1 MYYEPMLAKS
11 ALIAL
16 AVGLCVPAPTPP
28 PLQETQPALVRS
40 SSSPSQEVSFDSQIK
55 PMLEKGCR
63 PCHFPGGKM
72 YARLPF
78 DQPLTIRILGEKKL
92 FTRIQDEKERSLLRS
107 FLAQEAT
114 KAR

>member
-1 MYYEPMLAKS
+1 MLAKS

-16 AVGLCVPAPTPP
+16 AAGICVPAPTPP

-40 SSSPSQEVSFDSQIK
+40 SSSPQEVSFDTQIK
-55 PMLEKGCR
+55 PMLEKGCQ

-72 YARLPF
+72 YARMPF
-78 DQPLTIRILGEKKL
+78 DRPQTIRTLGEKL
-92 FTRIQDEKERSLLRS
+92 FTRIRDEKERSLLRS